1 MVWGRF
7 WDGIWVVGPLVGVWV
22 VGVWGFVV
30 SEVVGVGAGTDTGID
45 SWFIIGVEL
54 DPA

>member
-7 WDGIWVVGPLVGVWV
+7 WDGIWVVGVWV
-22 VGVWGFVV
+22 VGVVGVCFVV

-45 SWFIIGVEL
+45 SWLIIGVEL